1 MQAVDSSVPI
11 DLATQQQKAIPN
23 WKLFIN
29 ISCAIHQNLKQRNQ
43 SYKILWIYPD
53 YVLGVLQLMVLG
65 ILNDKKEQAEKAKK
79 QKKQNQKKTKQKQK
93 TEKATICSN
102 DDLAA

>member
-11 DLATQQQKAIPN
+11 DLATQQQKAITN

-29 ISCAIHQNLKQRNQ
+29 ISCVIHQNLKQRYQ